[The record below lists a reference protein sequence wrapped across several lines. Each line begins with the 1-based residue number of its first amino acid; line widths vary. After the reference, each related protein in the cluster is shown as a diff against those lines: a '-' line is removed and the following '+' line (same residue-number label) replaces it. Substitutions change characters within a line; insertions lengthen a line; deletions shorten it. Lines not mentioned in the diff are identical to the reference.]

1 MTGPVRAAVYDR
13 FWHSQGGGERH
24 CAMIGVVLARDGVEV
39 DLLTHAE
46 LDKEALAEHLGLD
59 LSVVGVRLVPD
70 KGDHEVEVVSQEYD
84 LFVNGSYMSRLSP
97 RATRNAYLC
106 YFPTPFDADLTPW
119 RRTSIRA
126 LGRHV
131 RARAGGLTFGTGW
144 YPPEGG
150 RRRQWIWTSGDAIL
164 AVPPGRDRTLRFELG
179 GPGLP
184 EPVPLRIT
192 DEHGGV
198 LGEYTATTDFV
209 VHRLPFPDAVRG
221 TELHFLSPTFVP
233 ARTGGL
239 DSDRRSLGVAVS
251 RMRMEGGTY
260 GPREALAHRFP
271 WLLRDPTDLSFLQHY
286 DVVMA
291 NSDYTRGWVRSLWQT
306 EAEVLFPP
314 IATDRLHPAASR
326 ERSVLSV
333 GRFFSPGLGHA
344 KRQLEMVEFFGRAF
358 RSGAL
363 PADWRMHVVGGCED
377 SQRPYLAQV
386 EAAATGLP
394 VSVVPNA
401 PRAQVEQLLSTASV
415 FWSATGYGED
425 EQKNPWASEH
435 FGMTTVEAMAGG
447 CVPVVID
454 RAGQK
459 EIVRQ
464 DVDGYRWSTPDEL
477 IERTARLA
485 ADDGLRARL
494 SASARARAEDYS
506 ERAFAERW
514 RAIAARHE
522 LLG

>member
-1 MTGPVRAAVYDR
+1 MRAAVYDR

-24 CAMIGVVLARDGVEV
+24 CAMVGVVLARSGAEV
-39 DLLTHAE
+39 DLLTHQE
-46 LDKEALAEHLGLD
+46 LDKDALAEHLGLD
-59 LSVVGVRLVPD
+59 LSGVGVRLVPD
-70 KGDHEVEVVSQEYD
+70 KGDHEVAVVSADYD
-84 LFVNGSYMSRLSP
+84 LFVNGSYMSRLAP
-97 RATRNAYLC
+97 RSRRNAYLC

-119 RRTSIRA
+119 RRTLIRA

-144 YPPEGG
+144 FPPEGG
-150 RRRQWIWTSGDAIL
+150 RRRQWIWTSGDAVL

-184 EPVPLRIT
+184 EPVTLTIT
-192 DEHGGV
+192 DEHGDV
-198 LGEYTATTDFV
+198 LAEHLVTPDFR
-209 VHRLPFPDAVRG
+209 VHRLVFPDAGRG
-221 TELHFLSPTFVP
+221 TELHFSSPTFVP
-233 ARTGGL
+233 ARAGGV
-239 DSDRRSLGVAVS
+239 DSDRRTLGVAVS
-251 RMRMEGGTY
+251 RMRMEGATY
-260 GPREALAHRFP
+260 GPREVLAHRFP
-271 WLLRDPTDLSFLQHY
+271 WLLRDPSDLSFLSAY

-291 NSDYTRGWVRSLWQT
+291 NSEYTRGWVRSLWDT

-314 IATDRLHPAASR
+314 ISTRSLHPAPVR
-326 ERSVLSV
+326 EPVVLSV

-344 KRQLEMVEFFGRAF
+344 KRQLEMVEWFGRAL

-363 PADWRMHVVGGCED
+363 PDGWRMHVVGGCEE

-386 EAAATGLP
+386 EAAAAGLP
-394 VSVVPNA
+394 VTVVPNA
-401 PRAQVEQLLSTASV
+401 PRAVVDDLLSTASV

-459 EIVRQ
+459 EIVREGL
-464 DVDGYRWSTPDEL
+464 DGYRWSTADEL
-477 IERTARLA
+477 VAHTGRLARDEDLRARLA
-485 ADDGLRARL
+485 ATARQ
-494 SASARARAEDYS
+494 RAEAFD
-506 ERAFAERW
+506 EDAFARRW
-514 RAIAARHE
+514 GEIAARHD
-522 LLG
+522 LQ

>member
-1 MTGPVRAAVYDR
+1 VRAAVYDR

-24 CAMIGVVLARDGVEV
+24 CAMVGVVLAQDGAQV

-46 LDKEALAEHLGLD
+46 LDKAALAEHLGLD
-59 LSVVGVRLVPD
+59 LSGVQVRLVPD
-70 KGDHEVEVVSQEYD
+70 KGDSDVEAVSSEYD
-84 LFVNGSYMSRLSP
+84 LFLNGSYMSRLSP
-97 RATRNAYLC
+97 RARRNAYLC

-119 RRTSIRA
+119 RRTVIRA

-131 RARAGGLTFGTGW
+131 RARVGGLTFGTGW
-144 YPPEGG
+144 FPPEGG
-150 RRRQWIWTSGDAIL
+150 RRRQWIWTSGDAII
-164 AVPPGRDRTLRFELG
+164 AVPPGRGRTLRFELG
-179 GPGLP
+179 GPGLR
-184 EPVPLRIT
+184 EPVPLQIS
-192 DEHGGV
+192 DESGRL
-198 LGEYTATTDFV
+198 LGQYTATSEFV
-209 VHRLPFPDAVRG
+209 VHRLEFPDALSG

-233 ARTGGL
+233 ARTGGVAT
-239 DSDRRSLGVAVS
+239 DRRSLGVAVS

-260 GPREALAHRFP
+260 GPREVLAHRFP
-271 WLLRDPTDLSFLQHY
+271 WLLRDPSDLSFLDAY

-291 NSDYTRGWVRSLWQT
+291 NSEYTRGWVRSLWRT

-314 IATDRLHPAASR
+314 ISTSSLHPAAQR
-326 ERSVLSV
+326 EHAVLSV

-344 KRQLEMVEFFGRAF
+344 KRQLEMVEFFGRAH

-363 PADWRMHVVGGCED
+363 PPDWRMHVVGGCED

-386 EAAATGLP
+386 QAAAAGLP
-394 VSVVPNA
+394 VDILPNA
-401 PRAQVEQLLSTASV
+401 PRSVVDQLLSTASV

-464 DVDGYRWSTPDEL
+464 GLDGFRWSTPEEL
-477 IERTARLA
+477 VGLTARLA
-485 ADDGLRARL
+485 VDDGLRASL
-494 SASARARAEDYS
+494 AASAVVRAEDWS
-506 ERAFAERW
+506 ETAFAERW
-514 RAIAARHE
+514 RTIAARHD
-522 LLG
+522 LLA